1 MTPEQ
6 VVKHYDGSVP
16 FAAYNLKYSEAAVRG
31 WVRNG
36 VVPTKA
42 QQLIEALTSGKLKAD
57 KKVKK

>member
-6 VVKHYDGSVP
+6 VVKHYDGSIP

-36 VVPTKA
+36 VVPPKA
-42 QQLIEALTSGKLKAD
+42 QQLIEALTGGKLKET
-57 KKVKK
+57 KVKK